1 MSQKVSFVAGEAISR
16 GEGVAIQADDTADL
30 ASGTAAP
37 ATFVA
42 FADYAVGEVGA
53 FYAPGSEQV
62 YGIAQGAIAAGARI
76 VNSESADGAFAT
88 IGTVAAGASIEVVGI
103 AQTDAVDGGPLW
115 FSFAPVLHT
124 VPV

>member
-30 ASGTAAP
+30 ASGPTAP

-42 FADYAVGEVGA
+42 FEDVALGAVGA

-62 YGIAQGAIAAGARI
+62 YGIAQGAIAAGARLM
-76 VNSESADGAFAT
+76 NSLSAPGAFT
-88 IGTVAAGASIEVVGI
+88 TFVAPTAGAQTEIVGY
-103 AQTDAVDGGPLW
+103 AQTDAVNGGPVW
-115 FSFAPVLHT
+115 FSFSPAPYT
-124 VPV
+124 EPV